1 VRFKGFI
8 GASYT
13 LQSVNV
19 DCQRCVNLY
28 PEMNEMGT
36 GNEGEVMALVSTPGL
51 ELLVTLPTAP
61 VRGTYTDSTGQLWA
75 VGGNVLYK
83 ISSLWVATA
92 FGTLNTT
99 STGPVSFSDN
109 GVQAVV
115 VDGPYGYYW
124 LIGSYTQSST
134 PTAAGTTTLTAAS
147 NTFQSFT
154 GSTTQT
160 AVLPAVTALEVGDY
174 FYIENLSSGVVTVET
189 SDLATVQAMA
199 ANSLLVMT
207 CIEIAPSGAGTQAS
221 GTVTMGGNPANL
233 DTLTIAGTAI
243 TFVTGT
249 PSGNQVKIGSNQVA
263 TLANLFAF
271 LVESADVNL
280 ITCQY
285 AAGVTSAD
293 TLVVAAAAVGTAG
306 NSITLAKSSTALTLS
321 GATLSGGVNA
331 GAAPG
336 TSVWEWSYVT
346 NHVSGSTFSQIMDT
360 SFLGATQV
368 DFMDGYL
375 IFNQPS
381 TQSFYI
387 SPINAVLP
395 FDGSEIGSAEASP
408 DNLMGLIEL
417 QESLYLLSE
426 RHMEVFYDSG
436 AITFPFARIQGAVIE
451 IGCIAAFSIAKI
463 SNTVFWL
470 GQDKNGRGI
479 VYSAQGLQATRIS
492 TFCIENVIANLGDVS
507 SARAWTYQQA
517 GHAFYCLNLPND
529 TRTWVYD
536 TMTGLWHERAYL
548 VGGNYQR
555 NLADCHAFAYNANV
569 VGDYSSGNVYELSR
583 TTYTDNSN
591 PIVRERTAPHIS
603 KDIQR
608 ISHKMFQLDAQTGV
622 GLDGTGQGTNPQA
635 ILQWSDDY
643 GNKWSNEHWT
653 SLGKIGARMARAIFW
668 RLGMARD
675 RVYRVR
681 VSDPVSVTFVGAE
694 IDLEQ
699 EAS

>member
-1 VRFKGFI
+1 MRFKGFI

-13 LQSVNV
+13 LQSLNV

-28 PEMNEMGT
+28 PEVNEMGT
-36 GNEGEVMALVSTPGL
+36 GNEGEVASLVSTPGL
-51 ELLVTLPTAP
+51 ELLCTLPTAP
-61 VRGTYTDSTGQLWA
+61 LRGDYTDSTGQLWA
-75 VGGNVLYK
+75 VGGNVLYQ
-83 ISSLWVATA
+83 ISSLWVATP
-92 FGTLNTT
+92 FGTLNT
-99 STGPVSFSDN
+99 STGPVNFSDN
-109 GVQAVV
+109 GVQAVC

-124 LIGSYTQSST
+124 LIGSYTQTST
-134 PTAAGTTTLTAAS
+134 PTAAGTTTLTSAS

-154 GSTTQT
+154 GTTTQT
-160 AVLPAVTALEVGDY
+160 VVLPAVSTLEIGSY
-174 FYIENLSSGVVTVET
+174 FYIENLSTGVVTVNT
-189 SDLATVQAMA
+189 SDGATVQSMA
-199 ANSLLVMT
+199 AQSLLVMT

-221 GTVTMGGNPANL
+221 GTVTMGSNPANL

-243 TFVTGT
+243 TFVTGS
-249 PSGNQVKIGSNQVA
+249 PSGNQVKIGASQVA
-263 TLANLFAF
+263 TLANLFTF
-271 LVESADVNL
+271 LVESADSNL

-285 AAGVTSAD
+285 AAGVTSVD
-293 TLVVAAAAVGTAG
+293 TLVVAAASVGVAG
-306 NSITLAKSSTALTLS
+306 NSITLAKSSSALTLS

-336 TSVWEWSYVT
+336 TSVLEWSYVSSA
-346 NHVSGSTFSQIMDT
+346 HVSGSTFSQIMDT
-360 SFLGATQV
+360 NFLGATHV

-375 IFNQPS
+375 IFNQPN
-381 TQSFYI
+381 TQSFYL

-417 QESLYLLSE
+417 QESLYLLSQ

-451 IGCIAAFSIAKI
+451 IGCDAPYSIAKI
-463 SNTVFWL
+463 SNTIFWL
-470 GQDKNGRGI
+470 GRDKNGRGI

-492 TFCIENVIANLGDVS
+492 TFCIENVIASLGDVS
-507 SARAWTYQQA
+507 AARGYTYQQA

-529 TRTWVYD
+529 TRTWVFD
-536 TMTGLWHERAYL
+536 TMTGLWHERTYL
-548 VGGNYQR
+548 ALGAYQR
-555 NLADCHAFAYNANV
+555 NLADCHAFAYDTNV
-569 VGDYSSGNVYELSR
+569 VGDYSSGNLYALSR

-603 KDIQR
+603 KDVQR
-608 ISHKMFQLDAQTGV
+608 ISHQMFQLDAQTGV
-622 GLDGTGQGTNPQA
+622 GLDGTGQGTMPQA
-635 ILQWSDDY
+635 ILQWSNDY
-643 GNKWSNEHWT
+643 GNTWSNEHWA
-653 SLGKIGARMARAIFW
+653 SLGQIGARMTRALWW

-694 IDLEQ
+694 IDLEV